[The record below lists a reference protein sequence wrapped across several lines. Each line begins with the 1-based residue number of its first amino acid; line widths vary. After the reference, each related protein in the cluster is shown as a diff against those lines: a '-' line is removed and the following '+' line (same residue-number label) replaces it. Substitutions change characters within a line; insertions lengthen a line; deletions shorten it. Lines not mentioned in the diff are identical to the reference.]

1 MDSAKRTT
9 GGHKGLREDRLERGE
24 STDAQGPEWEHAGR
38 GTKWRGSGQG
48 CLARVRDAQSST
60 EAEVEM
66 PPQRSVS
73 SIYFKGDQ
81 EARGS
86 VETLRG
92 AAHSSTSCKPGDPA
106 GSCACSS
113 RCPQRAGLTLG
124 SLVQKT
130 KSPRKLIT
138 KVGLTQLQLIHA
150 QNSVGLDLTC
160 SKSVDLNGLN
170 LDLCS
175 GSAGF

>member
-1 MDSAKRTT
+1 MVTT
-9 GGHKGLREDRLERGE
+9 GGHKGLRGDGLERGE
-24 STDAQGPEWEHAGR
+24 STDAQGPEKEHAGC
-38 GTKWRGSGQG
+38 GTKWRGAGQR
-48 CLARVRDAQSST
+48 CLARVRAAQSSA
-60 EAEVEM
+60 EAEAEM
-66 PPQRSVS
+66 PPQQSLS
-73 SIYFKGDQ
+73 FIYFKGDQ

-106 GSCACSS
+106 GSCDCSS
-113 RCPQRAGLTLG
+113 GCPQRVGLSLG
-124 SLVQKT
+124 SLVQKA

-138 KVGLTQLQLIHA
+138 KVGLAQLQLTHA

-160 SKSVDLNGLN
+160 SKSVDLNRLN
-170 LDLCS
+170 LDFCS